1 MSTGYNTMKVD
12 QKLIEKYHLN
22 QCTPEERIL
31 VEEWLIDDN
40 LDFPPLS
47 LPQIDKSR
55 IQSQIWENIAPN
67 IIEPIAIKADN
78 KRKKLLRYITVA
90 ASLLIL
96 FGFFI
101 CKNNL
106 DKEISYAIFDNSTSP
121 NSKYFQKN
129 SYELILGKHATAK
142 INLETGEFFSG
153 GTMVIIP
160 KKDFEFNFIGTRQK
174 KELKN
179 GETYFILNSKN
190 TGKQIILSQSEL
202 TFLAPTIQN
211 QLKLQFN
218 II

>member
-1 MSTGYNTMKVD
+1 MKVD

-31 VEEWLIDDN
+31 VEEWLVDDN
-40 LDFPPLS
+40 LDFSPLS
-47 LPQIDKSR
+47 LPQFDKSH
-55 IQSQIWENIAPN
+55 IQSQIWENIAAN
-67 IIEPIAIKADN
+67 IIEPTPIKVDN
-78 KRKKLLRYITVA
+78 NRKRLIRYISIA
-90 ASLLIL
+90 ASIVIL
-96 FGFFI
+96 FGLFI
-101 CKNNL
+101 YKNNI
-106 DKEISYAIFDNSTSP
+106 DKEISYAIFDNSTSA
-121 NSKYFQKN
+121 NSKYFEKN

-142 INLETGEFFSG
+142 INVETGEFFSM

-160 KKDFEFNFIGTRQK
+160 KKDFEFSFIGTTEK